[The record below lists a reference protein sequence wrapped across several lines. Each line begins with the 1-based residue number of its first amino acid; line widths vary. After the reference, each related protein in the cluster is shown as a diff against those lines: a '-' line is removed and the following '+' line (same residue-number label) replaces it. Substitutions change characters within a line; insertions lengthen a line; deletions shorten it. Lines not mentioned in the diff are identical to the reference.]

1 MPENSNYDSN
11 SKTLVIE
18 TKDFSFEIM
27 GQNNGV
33 VTVVK
38 FKLHNPE
45 VRPGDVLLVLT
56 GADVHFHGLIGRVD
70 DEGWAIATDPRSLL
84 PLPTTIH

>member
-18 TKDFSFEIM
+18 TKDFAFETM
-27 GQNNGV
+27 SQNTGLATIV
-33 VTVVK
+33 R
-38 FKLHNPE
+38 FRLLNPD

-56 GADVHFHGLIGRVD
+56 GSDVHFHGLIGRI
-70 DEGWAIATDPRSLL
+70 DEGWAVATDHRSLL
-84 PLPTTIH
+84 PLPTIH